1 MLIPLTFIA
10 AAVATQAA
18 PPAAPPQGSNPIEVL
33 GPRRFYGPPFL
44 SPMGE
49 PFRQRVPHD
58 DPLADWFHQADR
70 NHDGY
75 LTADEMVLDADRFF
89 AVLDLDHNGVI
100 DPEEIENYEQ
110 VIAPEVRGEPL
121 ELQQQPKP
129 SDDDGGR
136 GTVDASG
143 DLDTGPQQYA
153 TRIRGGGNGDRSNT
167 GAGQFSLFAIPE
179 PVTGADLDLSGRVTL
194 DEFRRT
200 AVIRFN
206 LLDSD
211 QKGRLTLEQLER
223 MR

>member
-10 AAVATQAA
+10 AAVETQAV

-121 ELQQQPKP
+121 ELRQQPKP
-129 SDDDGGR
+129 SDDEGVMACS
-136 GTVDASG
+136 TCHVIVDAADFE
-143 DLDTGPQQYA
+143 DLPRASEEEEDLLDLAAHA
-153 TRIRGGGNGDRSNT
+153 TRTSRLACQIVLTKDMKSLTVRVPP
-167 GAGQFSLFAIPE
+167 GAKNWM
-179 PVTGADLDLSGRVTL
+179 GR
-194 DEFRRT
+194 
-200 AVIRFN
+200 
-206 LLDSD
+206 
-211 QKGRLTLEQLER
+211 
-223 MR
+223 